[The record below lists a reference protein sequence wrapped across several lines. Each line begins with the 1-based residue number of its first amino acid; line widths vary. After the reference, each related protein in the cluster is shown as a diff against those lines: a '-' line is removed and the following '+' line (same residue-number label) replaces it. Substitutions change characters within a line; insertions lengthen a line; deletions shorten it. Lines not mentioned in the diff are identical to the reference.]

1 MNKIPPEISQKYLKV
16 NEIFYSIQGE
26 STAAGKPCV
35 FVRLSYCNLHCDYC
49 DTEYAFNEGRD
60 MTIGQIFEAIAT
72 YNSKLVEVTGGEP
85 LLQENV
91 YPLLK
96 ILCDN
101 NYNVLLET
109 GGHINI
115 GTVDKRVKIIMDIK
129 CPSSNES
136 EKNLWTN
143 FDKLKK
149 KDEIKFVLSDKN
161 DFKWAKSIIKKYN
174 LMNKYRLLFSPVF
187 GKLNNKDLA
196 EWILSEKLPVQM
208 QLQLHKYIWPES
220 KRGV

>member
-35 FVRLSYCNLHCDYC
+35 FIRLSFCNLHCEYC
-49 DTEYAFNEGRD
+49 DTEYAFHEGRE
-60 MTIGQIFEAIAT
+60 MTIGQIIEEVCSH
-72 YNSKLVEVTGGEP
+72 NCNLVEVTGGEP

-91 YPLLK
+91 HPLLK
-96 ILCDN
+96 ILCENSFD
-101 NYNVLLET
+101 VLLET
-109 GGHINI
+109 GGHMNI
-115 GTVDKRVKIIMDIK
+115 GPVDKRVKIIMDIK

-149 KDEIKFVLSDKN
+149 RDEIKFVISDKN
-161 DFKWAKSIIKKYN
+161 DFIWAKSIIKKYN
-174 LMNKYRLLFSPVF
+174 LINKNKILFSTVF

-208 QLQLHKYIWPES
+208 QLQMHKYIWPES